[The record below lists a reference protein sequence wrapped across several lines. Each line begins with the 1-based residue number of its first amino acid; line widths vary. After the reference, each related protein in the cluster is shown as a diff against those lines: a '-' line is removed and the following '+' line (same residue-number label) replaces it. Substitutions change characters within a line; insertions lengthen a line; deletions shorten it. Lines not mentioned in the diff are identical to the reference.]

1 MLTLTL
7 KELEES
13 GCPVP
18 QSPSVHPRL
27 PIRDRVTLKSLA
39 QQLGVSAMTVSN
51 AFNRPEELS
60 ADLRQ
65 HILSTAA
72 SAGYH
77 GPRPSGRMLR
87 TGLAG
92 AIALF
97 NPDPIPHLFE
107 DNNASAFMAGIS
119 KICEKHQYGLTVL
132 PPVQDISRITAID
145 KVAVDGFI
153 LYAIP
158 DHSSIIRRVLGR
170 QLPTVTVDMG
180 KLPGIAAVG
189 IDDREAARKIAGHVL
204 ELGHRQIAIL
214 SLEMLP
220 DGFSGLVND
229 DRVKRCRASVTQQRL
244 LGYVDGL
251 NAVGIDLATVPIYE
265 IRINDDAEASYWTRK
280 FLKKKRR
287 RPTAIFS
294 MSDRMA
300 FGALHAATQLG
311 LKVPR
316 DLSIIGF
323 DDIPQAAGSTP
334 ALTTVRQPS
343 RAKGQMAAA
352 IVAGDSPYTGE
363 FQELTTELI
372 VRESVAV
379 PRTPKRS

>member
-1 MLTLTL
+1 
-7 KELEES
+7 
-13 GCPVP
+13 
-18 QSPSVHPRL
+18 
-27 PIRDRVTLKSLA
+27 
-39 QQLGVSAMTVSN
+39 MTVSN

-107 DNNASAFMAGIS
+107 DTNASAFMAGIS
-119 KICEKHQYGLTVL
+119 EICEKHQYGLTVL

-158 DHSSIIRRVLGR
+158 DHSSIIKRVLGR

-180 KLPGIAAVG
+180 KLRGIAAVG
-189 IDDREAARKIAGHVL
+189 INNRDAASKIASYVL
-204 ELGHRQIAIL
+204 EFGHRQIAIL

-220 DGFSGLVND
+220 DGFSGLVSG

-251 NAVGIDLATVPIYE
+251 KSAGIDPATVPIYE
-265 IRINDDAEASYWTRK
+265 IRINDDAEAAYWTRK
-280 FLKKKRR
+280 SLKKKRR

-300 FGALHAATQLG
+300 FGALRAATQLG

-316 DLSIIGF
+316 DLSIVGF
-323 DDIPQAAGSTP
+323 DDIPQAAESTP
-334 ALTTVRQPS
+334 GLTTVRQSS

-352 IVAGDSPYTGE
+352 IVAGDLPYTAE
-363 FQELTTELI
+363 FRELSTELI

-379 PRTPKRS
+379 PPAG

>member
-1 MLTLTL
+1 
-7 KELEES
+7 
-13 GCPVP
+13 
-18 QSPSVHPRL
+18 
-27 PIRDRVTLKSLA
+27 
-39 QQLGVSAMTVSN
+39 MTVSN

-97 NPDPIPHLFE
+97 NPDPISHLFE

-119 KICEKHQYGLTVL
+119 EICEKHQYGLTVL
-132 PPVQDISRITAID
+132 PPVPDISRITAID

-220 DGFSGLVND
+220 DGFSGLVN
-229 DRVKRCRASVTQQRL
+229 
-244 LGYVDGL
+244 G
-251 NAVGIDLATVPIYE
+251 
-265 IRINDDAEASYWTRK
+265 
-280 FLKKKRR
+280 
-287 RPTAIFS
+287 
-294 MSDRMA
+294 
-300 FGALHAATQLG
+300 
-311 LKVPR
+311 
-316 DLSIIGF
+316 
-323 DDIPQAAGSTP
+323 
-334 ALTTVRQPS
+334 
-343 RAKGQMAAA
+343 
-352 IVAGDSPYTGE
+352 
-363 FQELTTELI
+363 
-372 VRESVAV
+372 
-379 PRTPKRS
+379 

>member
-7 KELEES
+7 KELEEFCS
-13 GCPVP
+13 PVS
-18 QSPSVHPRL
+18 QDPSVHPRL

-39 QQLGVSAMTVSN
+39 QQLVFSAMPVST
-51 AFNRPEELS
+51 AFNGHEELS
-60 ADLRQ
+60 ADLRK

-87 TGLAG
+87 TGLAD

-97 NPDPIPHLFE
+97 NPDPMPHRFE
-107 DNNASAFMAGIS
+107 DTNASAFMAGIS
-119 KICEKHQYGLTVL
+119 EICEKHQYGLTVL

-158 DHSSIIRRVLGR
+158 DHSPIIKRVLGR
-170 QLPTVTVDMG
+170 ELPTVTVDMG

-189 IDDREAARKIAGHVL
+189 IDDRDAERKIAAHVL

-220 DGFSGLVND
+220 DGFSGLVNG

-251 NAVGIDLATVPIYE
+251 NAAGIDLVTVPIYE

-311 LKVPR
+311 LKVQR

-323 DDIPQAAGSTP
+323 DDIRQTTGSTP
-334 ALTTVRQPS
+334 ALTTVGHRS
-343 RAKGQMAAA
+343 RAKWRMAAA
-352 IVAGDSPYTGE
+352 IVAGDLPYTAE
-363 FQELTTELI
+363 FQELATELI
-372 VRESVAV
+372 VRESVGV
-379 PRTPKRS
+379 PRTSKRM

>member
-1 MLTLTL
+1 M
-7 KELEES
+7 
-13 GCPVP
+13 P
-18 QSPSVHPRL
+18 QDPSVHPRL
-27 PIRDRVTLKSLA
+27 SIRDRVTLKSLA

-87 TGLAG
+87 TGLAD

-107 DNNASAFMAGIS
+107 DTNASAFMAGIS
-119 KICEKHQYGLTVL
+119 EICEKHQYGLTVL
-132 PPVQDISRITAID
+132 PAVQDISRITAID

-158 DHSSIIRRVLGR
+158 DHSSIIKRVLGR

-180 KLPGIAAVG
+180 KLAAIAAVG
-189 IDDREAARKIAGHVL
+189 IDDRDAARKIADHVL

-220 DGFSGLVND
+220 DGFSGLVNG
-229 DRVKRCRASVTQQRL
+229 DRVKRCRASVTRQRL

-251 NAVGIDLATVPIYE
+251 NAAGIDPATVPIYE
-265 IRINDDAEASYWTRK
+265 IRINDDAEASYWTNK
-280 FLKKKRR
+280 FLKARRR

-300 FGALHAATQLG
+300 FGALHAATRLG

-343 RAKGQMAAA
+343 RAKGQVAAA
-352 IVAGDSPYTGE
+352 IVTGDLPYTAE
-363 FQELTTELI
+363 FQELATELI

-379 PRTPKRS
+379 PRAQKRS

>member
-1 MLTLTL
+1 
-7 KELEES
+7 
-13 GCPVP
+13 
-18 QSPSVHPRL
+18 
-27 PIRDRVTLKSLA
+27 VTLKSLD

-51 AFNRPEELS
+51 AFNRPEQLS
-60 ADLRQ
+60 AHLRQ

-72 SAGYH
+72 NAGYH

-97 NPDPIPHLFE
+97 NPDPITHLFE
-107 DNNASAFMAGIS
+107 DSNASAFMAGIS
-119 KICEKHQYGLTVL
+119 EICEKHQYGLTVL
-132 PPVQDISRITAID
+132 PRVQDISRVTAID

-158 DHSSIIRRVLGR
+158 DHSSIIKRVLGR

-180 KLPGIAAVG
+180 KLPEIAAVG
-189 IDDREAARKIAGHVL
+189 IDDRGAARKIAGYVL

-220 DGFSGLVND
+220 DGFSGLVNG

-251 NAVGIDLATVPIYE
+251 NAAEIDLTTVPIYE
-265 IRINDDAEASYWTRK
+265 IRINDDAEAAYWTTR
-280 FLKKKRR
+280 FLKTKRR

-311 LKVPR
+311 LKVPG

-323 DDIPQAAGSTP
+323 DDIPQAAGTTP
-334 ALTTVRQPS
+334 PLTTVRQPS

-352 IVAGDSPYTGE
+352 IVAGDLPYTAE
-363 FQELTTELI
+363 FQQLSTELI
-372 VRESVAV
+372 VRESVAA
-379 PRTPKRS
+379 PGTPKRS

>member
-1 MLTLTL
+1 VRQA
-7 KELEES
+7 
-13 GCPVP
+13 PP
-18 QSPSVHPRL
+18 ADPRF
-27 PIRDRVTLKSLA
+27 PIPHQVTLKSLA
-39 QQLGVSAMTVSN
+39 RQLGVSAMTVSN

-60 ADLRQ
+60 ADLRER
-65 HILSTAA
+65 ILFTAA
-72 SAGYH
+72 NAGYH

-87 TGLAG
+87 TGLAS

-107 DNNASAFMAGIS
+107 DPYALAFMTGIS
-119 KICEKHQYGLTVL
+119 EICEKRQYGLTVL
-132 PPVQDISRITAID
+132 PPVQDISRITAIE

-158 DHSSIIRRVLGR
+158 DHSSIIKRILGR

-180 KLPGIAAVG
+180 KLPEVAAVG
-189 IDDREAARKIAGHVL
+189 IDNRDAARRIAGHVL
-204 ELGHRQIAIL
+204 ELGHRQITIL

-220 DGFSGLVND
+220 DGFSGLVNG

-244 LGYVDGL
+244 LGYTDAL
-251 NAVGIDLATVPIYE
+251 KEAGIDPASVPVYE
-265 IRINDDAEASYWTRK
+265 IRINDDAEAAYWTKQFLNRK
-280 FLKKKRR
+280 RG

-300 FGALHAATQLG
+300 FGALRAATQLG

-334 ALTTVRQPS
+334 GLTTIRQPS

-352 IVAGDSPYTGE
+352 IVVGDLPYSTE
-363 FQELTTELI
+363 VRQLQTELI
-372 VRESVAV
+372 VRESVAA
-379 PRTPKRS
+379 PRIPKRS